1 MTGMSDCARPS
12 IQPDEIVLD
21 TDDPEL
27 LGAFYAELL
36 GWEVVHRSRTWVTID
51 GGPYPALAFQLAVDY
66 VPPTWPDGTVP
77 QQIHLDFAVAD
88 LTGATRFA
96 ESLGARLVAK
106 TRRPDDN
113 FNVFLDPSGH
123 PFCLCSGPD
132 SQP

>member
-66 VPPTWPDGTVP
+66 VPAD
-77 QQIHLDFAVAD
+77 VAGRHRAPAD
-88 LTGATRFA
+88 PPGLCG
-96 ESLGARLVAK
+96 
-106 TRRPDDN
+106 RRPDRGN
-113 FNVFLDPSGH
+113 AVHRVAGGATGGKDP
-123 PFCLCSGPD
+123 PPRRQLQRLP
-132 SQP
+132 